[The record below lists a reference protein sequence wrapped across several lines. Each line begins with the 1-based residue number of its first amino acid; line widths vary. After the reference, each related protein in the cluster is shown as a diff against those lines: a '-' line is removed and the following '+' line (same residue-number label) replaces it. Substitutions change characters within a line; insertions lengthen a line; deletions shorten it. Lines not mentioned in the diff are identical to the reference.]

1 MATLQ
6 WVGGGDNQTSDTNDW
21 IDTSTALHAAPAKGD
36 TLTASSPP
44 PGPVQSFTMNVRGND
59 LMGSPLS
66 AYYSDLTA
74 NLSHRATMTAYVG
87 FTGTAEFNVS
97 QHSTL
102 NLGLSHAT
110 ATVNLS
116 QNSTL
121 YYNPGYGTGTIN
133 VSGRDTLAIAED
145 SSPGGV
151 VVNLQPGARLVG
163 TFVSPLFELSM
174 NGAEN
179 SVFLNNGASFIKTYS
194 TRLNVEVAGNGSMTV
209 SPSAGINSRDH
220 LEFVKAVGSH
230 QSVLDGGVVQI
241 DSPNQFRA
249 GVTLATAFSEV
260 DLLNLVTADSY
271 TFKNDLLKIF
281 SGNNVIDTLRLTD
294 QTPYGFDVVKTAGSV
309 NVVAHSSSG
318 ATTPGALPVHT
329 HASV

>member
-1 MATLQ
+1 
-6 WVGGGDNQTSDTNDW
+6 
-21 IDTSTALHAAPAKGD
+21 
-36 TLTASSPP
+36 
-44 PGPVQSFTMNVRGND
+44 
-59 LMGSPLS
+59 MGSSLS

-74 NLSHRATMTAYVG
+74 NLSNRASVTAYVG
-87 FTGTAEFNVS
+87 YTGAAVFNVS

-102 NLGLSHAT
+102 SLGLSHAD

-133 VSGRDTLAIAED
+133 VFGRDNLTIIED

-151 VVNLQPGARLVG
+151 AINLEQGARLSG

-174 NGAEN
+174 SGAEH
-179 SVFLNNGASFIKTYS
+179 SVFLNNGASFIGTYS
-194 TRLNVEVAGNGSMTV
+194 TRLDVDVAGKGSMTILP
-209 SPSAGINSRDH
+209 STGSAGRDH

-230 QSVLDGGVVQI
+230 QSILDGGVVQV

-249 GVTLATAFSEV
+249 SVTLTSAFSEV
-260 DLLNLVTADSY
+260 DLVGLATADSY
-271 TFKNDLLKIF
+271 TFKNDMLRIF

-294 QTPYGFDVVKTAGSV
+294 QTPYGFDVVKTAGSI
-309 NVVAHSSSG
+309 NVVALSSSG
-318 ATTPGALPVHT
+318 EAIPGALPVHA
-329 HASV
+329 HATV